1 MPRDMSWLSPKRRR
15 TTTALPTVHSGRKN
29 GIDEEQQPLSPSPRF
44 TSPKPVLP
52 SPSLKQRASRTFSSA
67 STASATA
74 PPEGEGNLFYAYA
87 RQVCGTSSCSSKN
100 ATLTKHLI
108 GRRSSLPIPAHFRFC
123 ASRERVVVS
132 STILLSRHHAPR
144 PTALLV
150 QSRRFPGTNVEAF
163 LTCASQ
169 AKMDVH
175 TI

>member
-74 PPEGEGNLFYAYA
+74 SPEGEGNLFYAYA
-87 RQVCGTSSCSSKN
+87 RQVRGARSCSNQN
-100 ATLTKHLI
+100 ATLTEHPL
-108 GRRSSLPIPAHFRFC
+108 GRRSSLPVPAHFRFC
-123 ASRERVVVS
+123 ASRKRMVVS
-132 STILLSRHHAPR
+132 STIMLPRHHAPGS
-144 PTALLV
+144 TALLI
-150 QSRRFPGTNVEAF
+150 QSRRFSGTSVEAF
-163 LTCASQ
+163 LARASQ
-169 AKMDVH
+169 AEMDVH